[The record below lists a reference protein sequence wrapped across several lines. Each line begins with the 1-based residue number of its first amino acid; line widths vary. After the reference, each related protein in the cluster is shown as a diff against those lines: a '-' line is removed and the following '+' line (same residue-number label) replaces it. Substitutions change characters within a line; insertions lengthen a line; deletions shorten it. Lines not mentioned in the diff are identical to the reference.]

1 MGHYTIEGQLI
12 NTPHNFINL
21 LDGGDMTTNPFQR
34 NIPGLASAG
43 TITTP
48 ITSTPTYFADR
59 WFMVGGASS
68 SILASVIADAS
79 IAGFNQSLQ
88 MTRSSGNANTAA
100 LSLGQVLESAD
111 CVRCQGQELTFSF
124 WARAAANYSG
134 GPLTVQLVAGTGLN
148 QSAASLVAGT
158 WTGQANIINTTQT
171 LTGTMTRYQFSGLV
185 PSTATQL
192 GVLLSWTPSGTAGA
206 ADGIILNGFQLEI
219 GNLASPYEHR
229 DVQVELEICQRY
241 AWVIPEPGAGV
252 IVGVGGAVASANNQ
266 VFYLATPVQLYK
278 APSVSVS
285 AGSFKV
291 AAAAAAAAATG
302 LAAGSTHTPNAISL
316 VSTLTETVGLA
327 ATLQGGGGSGYVIA
341 SADF

>member
-1 MGHYTIEGQLI
+1 MAHTTIEGQLI

-43 TITTP
+43 TIASP
-48 ITSTPTYFADR
+48 IGSTATYFADR

-68 SILASVIADAS
+68 SILASLLADTS
-79 IAGFNQSLQ
+79 VAGFNQSLQ

-100 LSLGQVLESAD
+100 LTLGQVLESAD
-111 CVRCQGQELTFSF
+111 CIRCQGQELTFSF
-124 WARAAANYSG
+124 WARTAANYSG
-134 GPLTVQLVAGTGLN
+134 GPLTVQLVASTGTN

-158 WTGQANIINTTQT
+158 WSGQANVISATQA
-171 LTGTMTRYQFSGLV
+171 LTGTMARYQFSGFV
-185 PSTATQL
+185 PATATQL

-206 ADGIILNGFQLEI
+206 ADGIIVNGFQLEI

-241 AWVIPEPGAGV
+241 AWVIPEPAAGV
-252 IVGVGGAVASANNQ
+252 IVGGAVAVANSQ

-302 LAAGSTHTPNAISL
+302 FAAGTTHTPNAISL

-327 ATLQGGGGSGYVIA
+327 ATLQGGGGTGYVIA